1 MNSSDYDKKMGRAK
15 KSADDFGASL
25 AKGIGSAAGK
35 VAGALGLAM
44 GAAEGFQKTINSN
57 QRASDTYNETLQG
70 LKSSVNEF
78 FYAIS
83 TGDFTAFTDGLTT
96 ITQRAREAYRALD
109 QLGNAKISFS
119 VAQALSQRDIAEGQL
134 LAKNKFAPT
143 DVRVG
148 GFKKWEEGINA
159 QVAYNDQLSSDIQN
173 YILKAVES
181 KAGIKN
187 FSANLDNTMNAILI
201 DIQEKSKRQALKSK
215 YAQEYSQFE
224 AEAERAKEIRD
235 DKSIGLKPWER
246 ERMQAEREY
255 NQTMQGL
262 AERYNE
268 AITVNS
274 LLNKY
279 TDDELNVIANYV
291 KEMISLTNAI
301 SGLKREYNETAN
313 EFNNANK
320 TAEGFKPINS
330 FEGYTVYSGGEAGR
344 NFGGGGGT
352 AAEIIPSGSLAELE
366 KSIQA
371 ARKAYTTATT
381 DAARQAAYQTLQEL
395 ERRKGVIELHARV
408 VMPPSMQKGGSIAEL
423 AEGIGELPPITF
435 EPVKAESVDNIRN
448 INEEI
453 AVMSNLMTMANSA
466 TTAGADGWLQWMTNV
481 IQATSTAI
489 AAIRGVVMAK
499 QAEGAASAGASAA
512 QSGPFGWLM
521 IAPAIAAA
529 IAAFAAIPKFAEGGI
544 VGGSSF
550 FGDKLLARVNSGE
563 MILNQKQQGRLLGAL
578 ETPHVVVDGEA
589 RVSGKDIFISLR
601 NYMKATGNRL

>member
-109 QLGNAKISFS
+109 QIGNAKISFS
-119 VAQALSQRDIAEGQL
+119 VAQALSQKDIAEGQL

-159 QVAYNDQLSSDIQN
+159 QVAYNDQLGSDIQN

-201 DIQEKSKRQALKSK
+201 DIQKKSKRQALKSK
-215 YAQEYSQFE
+215 YAQEYSKFE

-235 DKSIGLKPWER
+235 EKTIGLKPWER

-344 NFGGGGGT
+344 NFGGGGT
-352 AAEIIPSGSLAELE
+352 
-366 KSIQA
+366 
-371 ARKAYTTATT
+371 RKT
-381 DAARQAAYQTLQEL
+381 DPLKTLQMSIEVDNGINYNTEL
-395 ERRKGVIELHARV
+395 GRKVMKVMQTGEPLPIITQPIEIEEV
-408 VMPPSMQKGGSIAEL
+408 VDEDP
-423 AEGIGELPPITF
+423 LPQF
-435 EPVKAESVDNIRN
+435 NNDKVENIRN

-466 TTAGADGWLQWMTNV
+466 TAAGADGWLQWMTNV

-512 QSGPFGWLM
+512 ASGPFGWLM

>member
-119 VAQALSQRDIAEGQL
+119 VAQALTQRDIAEGQL

-159 QVAYNDQLSSDIQN
+159 QIAYNDQLSSDIQN

-344 NFGGGGGT
+344 NFGGGT
-352 AAEIIPSGSLAELE
+352 A
-366 KSIQA
+366 K
-371 ARKAYTTATT
+371 T
-381 DAARQAAYQTLQEL
+381 DPLKTLQMSIEVDNGINYNTEL
-395 ERRKGVIELHARV
+395 GRKVMKVMQTGEPLPIITQPIEIEEV
-408 VMPPSMQKGGSIAEL
+408 VDEDP
-423 AEGIGELPPITF
+423 LPQF
-435 EPVKAESVDNIRN
+435 NNDKVENIRN

-466 TTAGADGWLQWMTNV
+466 TAAGADGWLQWMTNV

-512 QSGPFGWLM
+512 ASGPFGWLM

>member
-44 GAAEGFQKTINSN
+44 GAAEGFEKTINSN

-119 VAQALSQRDIAEGQL
+119 VAQGLSQRDIAEGQL

-235 DKSIGLKPWER
+235 EKSIGLKPWER

-344 NFGGGGGT
+344 NFGGGT
-352 AAEIIPSGSLAELE
+352 T
-366 KSIQA
+366 
-371 ARKAYTTATT
+371 KA
-381 DAARQAAYQTLQEL
+381 DPLKTLQMSIEVDNGINYNTEL
-395 ERRKGVIELHARV
+395 GRKVMKVMQTGEPLPIITQPIEIEEV
-408 VMPPSMQKGGSIAEL
+408 VDEDP
-423 AEGIGELPPITF
+423 LPQF
-435 EPVKAESVDNIRN
+435 NNDKVENIRN

-466 TTAGADGWLQWMTNV
+466 TAAGADGWLQWMTNV

-512 QSGPFGWLM
+512 ASGPFGWLM

>member
-44 GAAEGFQKTINSN
+44 GAAEGFERVLDSTQKTGDLTRGTIH
-57 QRASDTYNETLQG
+57 AIKT
-70 LKSSVNEF
+70 SVDEF
-78 FYAIS
+78 FHSINRGNLS
-83 TGDFTAFTDGLTT
+83 LFIDNLST
-96 ITQRAREAYRALD
+96 ITNKAIEAYQALD
-109 QLGNAKISFS
+109 QLGNTQISYGVFNAKN
-119 VAQALSQRDIAEGQL
+119 QAAIAEAQY

-143 DVRVG
+143 DERIKA
-148 GFKKWEEGINA
+148 FDQWKEALANEENNINA
-159 QVAYNDQLSSDIQN
+159 LQGELINTVTKTVGSR
-173 YILKAVES
+173 VT
-181 KAGIKN
+181 
-187 FSANLDNTMNAILI
+187 ANLKIGWEDIIRAFETDLMNV
-201 DIQEKSKRQALKSK
+201 SKREEIKSRAEMGTRN
-215 YAQEYSQFE
+215 YE
-224 AEAERAKEIRD
+224 ANAKRSDWTQKQKDE
-235 DKSIGLKPWER
+235 
-246 ERMQAEREY
+246 
-255 NQTMQGL
+255 L
-262 AERYNE
+262 AELQKQNI
-268 AITVNS
+268 ITYTMLDEFNIEQLQS
-274 LLNKY
+274 LAQMIQQYYQL
-279 TDDELNVIANYV
+279 TSAV
-291 KEMISLTNAI
+291 K
-301 SGLKREYNETAN
+301 GLGREFNETAN

-320 TAEGFKPINS
+320 GIAGFNPVES
-330 FEGYTVYSGGEAGR
+330 LPGYSVYSGGEAGR
-344 NFGGGGGT
+344 NFGGT
-352 AAEIIPSGSLAELE
+352 P
-366 KSIQA
+366 K
-371 ARKAYTTATT
+371 T
-381 DAARQAAYQTLQEL
+381 DPLKTLQMSIEVDNGINYNTEL
-395 ERRKGVIELHARV
+395 GRKVMKVMQTGEPLPIITQPIEIEEV
-408 VMPPSMQKGGSIAEL
+408 VDEDP
-423 AEGIGELPPITF
+423 LPQF
-435 EPVKAESVDNIRN
+435 NNDKVENIRN

-466 TTAGADGWLQWMTNV
+466 TAAGADGWLQWMTNV

-512 QSGPFGWLM
+512 ASGPFGWLM

-589 RVSGKDIFISLR
+589 RVSGKDIYISLR

>member
-44 GAAEGFQKTINSN
+44 GAAEGFERAIRGSQTTSDEYDRVMRSAKT
-57 QRASDTYNETLQG
+57 
-70 LKSSVNEF
+70 SVDSF
-78 FYAIS
+78 FTAIS
-83 TGDFTAFTDGLTT
+83 TGDFTAFHQGLDG
-96 ITQRAREAYRALD
+96 IIAKARNAQSAID
-109 QLGNAKISFS
+109 QLGNTTMSYNYFNT
-119 VAQALSQRDIAEGQL
+119 
-134 LAKNKFAPT
+134 KN
-143 DVRVG
+143 
-148 GFKKWEEGINA
+148 
-159 QVAYNDQLSSDIQN
+159 
-173 YILKAVES
+173 
-181 KAGIKN
+181 
-187 FSANLDNTMNAILI
+187 
-201 DIQEKSKRQALKSK
+201 
-215 YAQEYSQFE
+215 
-224 AEAERAKEIRD
+224 
-235 DKSIGLKPWER
+235 
-246 ERMQAEREY
+246 QAEF
-255 NQTMQGL
+255 
-262 AERYNE
+262 AE
-268 AITVNS
+268 AITT
-274 LLNKY
+274 LRDKEAT
-279 TDDELNVIANYV
+279 TDQRAAAIATANRIMGDQ
-291 KEMISLTNAI
+291 KEITNQ
-301 SGLKREYNETAN
+301 LKRRSENVVNALVTEMNNLGVNDVARADIEDVLRLDVSAMSEEEKAALSARYKEYVNYRNKLASSQEFKSLQFNASTGTYTQKTDWDAVNRAMQPMNEQYKDAILFNEILVKRSDEWLQNLIQILGTSDNAVRNLAN
-313 EFNNANK
+313 MERQLNRASQA
-320 TAEGFKPINS
+320 TPRG
-330 FEGYTVYSGGEAGR
+330 T
-344 NFGGGGGT
+344 GGGGT
-352 AAEIIPSGSLAELE
+352 AAEIIPSGSIAELE

-408 VMPPSMQKGGSIAEL
+408 VMPPSGQKGGSITDL
-423 AEGIGELPPITF
+423 AEGIGKLPPITF
-435 EPVKAESVDNIRN
+435 EPVKAESVDNIRK
-448 INEEI
+448 INDEI
-453 AVMSNLMTMANSA
+453 AIMTNLMGMMNGVTIQ
-466 TTAGADGWLQWMTNV
+466 GAEGWLQWMADV

-489 AAIRGVVMAK
+489 TAIRGVVMAK

-589 RVSGKDIFISLR
+589 RVSGKDIYISLR

>member
-44 GAAEGFQKTINSN
+44 GAAEGFERVLDSTQKTGDLTRGTIH
-57 QRASDTYNETLQG
+57 AIKT
-70 LKSSVNEF
+70 SVDEF
-78 FYAIS
+78 FHSINRGNLS
-83 TGDFTAFTDGLTT
+83 LFIDNLST
-96 ITQRAREAYRALD
+96 ITNKAIEAYQALD
-109 QLGNAKISFS
+109 QLGNTQISYGVFNAKN
-119 VAQALSQRDIAEGQL
+119 QAAIAEAQY

-143 DVRVG
+143 DERIKA
-148 GFKKWEEGINA
+148 FDQWKEALTNEENNINA
-159 QVAYNDQLSSDIQN
+159 LQGELINTVTKTVGSR
-173 YILKAVES
+173 VT
-181 KAGIKN
+181 
-187 FSANLDNTMNAILI
+187 ANLKIEWEDIIRAFETDLMNV
-201 DIQEKSKRQALKSK
+201 SKREEIKSRAEMGTRN
-215 YAQEYSQFE
+215 YE
-224 AEAERAKEIRD
+224 ANAKRSDWTQKQKDE
-235 DKSIGLKPWER
+235 
-246 ERMQAEREY
+246 
-255 NQTMQGL
+255 L
-262 AERYNE
+262 AELQKQNI
-268 AITVNS
+268 ITYTMLDEFNIEQLQS
-274 LLNKY
+274 LAQMVQQYYQL
-279 TDDELNVIANYV
+279 TSAV
-291 KEMISLTNAI
+291 K
-301 SGLKREYNETAN
+301 GLGREFNETAN

-320 TAEGFKPINS
+320 GVAGFNPVES
-330 FEGYTVYSGGEAGR
+330 LPGYSVYSGGEAGR
-344 NFGGGGGT
+344 NFGGT

-395 ERRKGVIELHARV
+395 ERQKGVIELHARV
-408 VMPPSMQKGGSIAEL
+408 VMPPSMQKGGSIADL
-423 AEGIGELPPITF
+423 AEGIDKLPPITF

-453 AVMSNLMTMANSA
+453 SVMSNLMTMANSA
-466 TTAGADGWLQWMTNV
+466 TAAGADGWLQWMTNV

-512 QSGPFGWLM
+512 ASGPFGWLM

>member
-44 GAAEGFQKTINSN
+44 GAAEGFERVLDSTQKTGDLTRGTIH
-57 QRASDTYNETLQG
+57 AIKT
-70 LKSSVNEF
+70 SVDEF
-78 FYAIS
+78 FHSINRGNLS
-83 TGDFTAFTDGLTT
+83 LFIDNLST
-96 ITQRAREAYRALD
+96 ITNKAIEAYQALD
-109 QLGNAKISFS
+109 QLGNTQISYGVFNAKN
-119 VAQALSQRDIAEGQL
+119 QAAIAEAQY

-143 DVRVG
+143 DERIKA
-148 GFKKWEEGINA
+148 FDQWKEALANEENNINA
-159 QVAYNDQLSSDIQN
+159 LQGELINTVTKTVGSR
-173 YILKAVES
+173 VT
-181 KAGIKN
+181 
-187 FSANLDNTMNAILI
+187 ANLKIGWEDIIRAFETDLMNV
-201 DIQEKSKRQALKSK
+201 SKREEIKSRAEMGTRN
-215 YAQEYSQFE
+215 YE
-224 AEAERAKEIRD
+224 ANAKRSDWTQKQKDE
-235 DKSIGLKPWER
+235 
-246 ERMQAEREY
+246 
-255 NQTMQGL
+255 L
-262 AERYNE
+262 AELQKQNI
-268 AITVNS
+268 ITYTMLDEFNIEQLQS
-274 LLNKY
+274 LAQMIQQYYQL
-279 TDDELNVIANYV
+279 TSAV
-291 KEMISLTNAI
+291 K
-301 SGLKREYNETAN
+301 GLGREFNETAN

-320 TAEGFKPINS
+320 GIAGFNPVES
-330 FEGYTVYSGGEAGR
+330 LPGYSVYSGGEAGR
-344 NFGGGGGT
+344 NFGGT
-352 AAEIIPSGSLAELE
+352 P
-366 KSIQA
+366 K
-371 ARKAYTTATT
+371 T
-381 DAARQAAYQTLQEL
+381 DPLKTLQMSIEVDNGINYNTEL
-395 ERRKGVIELHARV
+395 GRKVMKVMQTGEPLPIITQPIEIEEV
-408 VMPPSMQKGGSIAEL
+408 VDEDP
-423 AEGIGELPPITF
+423 LPQF
-435 EPVKAESVDNIRN
+435 NNDKVENIRN

-466 TTAGADGWLQWMTNV
+466 TAAGADGWLQWMTNV

-512 QSGPFGWLM
+512 ASGPFGWLM

>member
-44 GAAEGFQKTINSN
+44 GAAEGFERAIRGSQTTSDEYDRVLRSVKT
-57 QRASDTYNETLQG
+57 
-70 LKSSVNEF
+70 SVDSF
-78 FYAIS
+78 FTAIS
-83 TGDFTAFTDGLTT
+83 TGDFTAFHQGLDG
-96 ITQRAREAYRALD
+96 IIAKARNAQSAID
-109 QLGNAKISFS
+109 GLGNATMSYNYFNT
-119 VAQALSQRDIAEGQL
+119 
-134 LAKNKFAPT
+134 KN
-143 DVRVG
+143 
-148 GFKKWEEGINA
+148 
-159 QVAYNDQLSSDIQN
+159 
-173 YILKAVES
+173 
-181 KAGIKN
+181 
-187 FSANLDNTMNAILI
+187 
-201 DIQEKSKRQALKSK
+201 
-215 YAQEYSQFE
+215 
-224 AEAERAKEIRD
+224 
-235 DKSIGLKPWER
+235 
-246 ERMQAEREY
+246 QAEF
-255 NQTMQGL
+255 
-262 AERYNE
+262 AE
-268 AITVNS
+268 AITTLRDKEATTDQRAAAIATANQIMGSQEEITEQLRKKSENAVKN
-274 LLNKY
+274 LVTEGNTLNLNKIGRLDIDKVLALDVSAMGDEEKAALSRRYQEYVDYYNKLASSQEFKSMQFNASTGTY
-279 TDDELNVIANYV
+279 TQKTDWDAVNRAMQPITEQYQD
-291 KEMISLTNAI
+291 AI
-301 SGLKREYNETAN
+301 LYNEILVRKSDKWLQNIINIYTQSDNAVRNLAN
-313 EFNNANK
+313 MERQLNRASQS
-320 TAEGFKPINS
+320 TPRG
-330 FEGYTVYSGGEAGR
+330 T
-344 NFGGGGGT
+344 GGGGT
-352 AAEIIPSGSLAELE
+352 P
-366 KSIQA
+366 K
-371 ARKAYTTATT
+371 T
-381 DAARQAAYQTLQEL
+381 DPLKTLQMSIEVDNGINYNTEL
-395 ERRKGVIELHARV
+395 GRKVMKVMQTGDPLPIITQPIEIEEV
-408 VMPPSMQKGGSIAEL
+408 VDEDP
-423 AEGIGELPPITF
+423 LPQF
-435 EPVKAESVDNIRN
+435 NNDKVENIRN

-589 RVSGKDIFISLR
+589 RVSGKDIYISLR